1 MDIFDSTLASVLYW
15 VSTVGFAATAL
26 GATVLTIVLRKNALI
41 AVAAV
46 LLAVGLITVALPSPQ
61 PPLIVS
67 LLLGIVSFAL
77 AVLGGSPAAA
87 FALDLATQG
96 SARPGLHGGILVDR
110 DPATGSIP
118 TASAPPAGAPPVG
131 APTAGAPRAT
141 REVLRGG
148 LAIGYLERAAIAGAL
163 IAGFPEA
170 IAIVVAI
177 KGVGRFT
184 ELAEA
189 ETRERFMIGT
199 LASIVWAAASAGLFV
214 FALT

>member
-1 MDIFDSTLASVLYW
+1 MSRMDIFDSTLASVLYW
-15 VSTVGFAATAL
+15 VSAVGFAATAL
-26 GATVLTIVLRKNALI
+26 GATVLTIVLKRNALI
-41 AVAAV
+41 TVAAV
-46 LLAVGLITVALPSPQ
+46 LLGVGLITVALPSPE
-61 PPLIVS
+61 PPLLVS
-67 LLLGIVSFAL
+67 LLLGIASFAL

-87 FALDLATQG
+87 FALELATKG
-96 SARPGLHGGILVDR
+96 SVHPGVHGGIMVDR
-110 DPATGSIP
+110 DTPS
-118 TASAPPAGAPPVG
+118 SAP
-131 APTAGAPRAT
+131 

-199 LASIVWAAASAGLFV
+199 LASILWAAASAGLFV
-214 FALT
+214 FAVR

>member
-26 GATVLTIVLRKNALI
+26 GATVLTIVLKRNAFI
-41 AVAAV
+41 SVAAV
-46 LLAVGLITVALPSPQ
+46 LLGVGLITVALPSPE
-61 PPLIVS
+61 PPLVVS
-67 LLLGIVSFAL
+67 LLLGIASFAL

-87 FALDLATQG
+87 FALDLATHG
-96 SARPGLHGGILVDR
+96 SVHPGAHGGIMVDR
-110 DPATGSIP
+110 DSP
-118 TASAPPAGAPPVG
+118 TASAP
-131 APTAGAPRAT
+131 

-214 FALT
+214 FALR

>member
-1 MDIFDSTLASVLYW
+1 MDLFDSTLGTVLYW
-15 VSTVGFAATAL
+15 ISTVGFAATAL
-26 GATVLTIVLRKNALI
+26 GATVLTIVLRRPPLI

-46 LLAVGLITVALPSPQ
+46 LLGIGILTVALPTPE
-61 PPLIVS
+61 PPLIVA
-67 LLLGIVSFAL
+67 LLIGVTAFTL
-77 AVLGGSPAAA
+77 AVLGGSPAAS
-87 FALDLATQG
+87 FALDLATHG
-96 SARPGLHGGILVDR
+96 SVSPGLHGGIMVDR
-110 DPATGSIP
+110 GGP
-118 TASAPPAGAPPVG
+118 TATTP
-131 APTAGAPRAT
+131 

-163 IAGFPEA
+163 IAGYPEA

-199 LASIVWAAASAGLFV
+199 LASIVWAAASAALFV
-214 FALT
+214 FATS

>member
-26 GATVLTIVLRKNALI
+26 GATVLTIVLKRNAFI
-41 AVAAV
+41 SVAAV
-46 LLAVGLITVALPSPQ
+46 LLAVGLITVALPSPE

-67 LLLGIVSFAL
+67 LLLGIASFAL
-77 AVLGGSPAAA
+77 AVLGGSPAAS
-87 FALDLATQG
+87 FALDLATHG
-96 SARPGLHGGILVDR
+96 SVHPGAHGGIMVDR
-110 DPATGSIP
+110 DSP
-118 TASAPPAGAPPVG
+118 TASAP
-131 APTAGAPRAT
+131 

-214 FALT
+214 FALR

>member
-1 MDIFDSTLASVLYW
+1 MSAMDFFDSTLGSVLYW
-15 VSTVGFAATAL
+15 FATVGFAAAAL
-26 GATVLTIVLRKNALI
+26 GVTVLTIVLRRPALI
-41 AVAAV
+41 TIAAV
-46 LLAVGLITVALPSPQ
+46 LLGIGILTVALPTPE
-61 PPLIVS
+61 PPLVVAMLIG
-67 LLLGIVSFAL
+67 LTSFAL
-77 AVLGGSPAAA
+77 AVLGGSPAAS
-87 FALDLATQG
+87 FALDLATHG
-96 SARPGLHGGILVDR
+96 TVSPGVHGGIIVDR
-110 DPATGSIP
+110 GGP
-118 TASAPPAGAPPVG
+118 TATAP
-131 APTAGAPRAT
+131 

-163 IAGFPEA
+163 IAGYPEA

-214 FALT
+214 FAVA

>member
-1 MDIFDSTLASVLYW
+1 VDIFDSTLASVLYW
-15 VSTVGFAATAL
+15 VSTVGFAAAAL
-26 GATVLTIVLRKNALI
+26 GVAVLTIVLKRNALI
-41 AVAAV
+41 SVAAV
-46 LLAVGLITVALPSPQ
+46 LLAIGLVTVALPSPE
-61 PPLIVS
+61 PPLLVS

-77 AVLGGSPAAA
+77 AVLGGSPAAG
-87 FALDLATQG
+87 FALDLATHG
-96 SARPGLHGGILVDR
+96 SVHPGAHGGIMVDR
-110 DPATGSIP
+110 
-118 TASAPPAGAPPVG
+118 G
-131 APTAGAPRAT
+131 APTPGAQ

-199 LASIVWAAASAGLFV
+199 LASIVWAAASTGLFV
-214 FALT
+214 FAGS

>member
-1 MDIFDSTLASVLYW
+1 MDFFDSTLASVLYW
-15 VSTVGFAATAL
+15 VSTVGFAAAAL
-26 GATVLTIVLRKNALI
+26 GTAVLTVTLKRNALI
-41 AVAAV
+41 SVSAV

-61 PPLIVS
+61 PPLFVA
-67 LLLGIVSFAL
+67 LLLGVASFAL
-77 AVLGGSPAAA
+77 AVIGGSPAAG

-96 SARPGLHGGILVDR
+96 SVHPGAHGGIMVDR
-110 DPATGSIP
+110 GTP
-118 TASAPPAGAPPVG
+118 TASAP
-131 APTAGAPRAT
+131 

-214 FALT
+214 FAVR